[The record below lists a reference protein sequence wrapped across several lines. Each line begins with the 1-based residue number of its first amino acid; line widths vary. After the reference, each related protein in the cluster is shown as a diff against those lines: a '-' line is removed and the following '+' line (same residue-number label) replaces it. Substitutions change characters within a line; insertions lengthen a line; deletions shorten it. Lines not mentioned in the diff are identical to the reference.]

1 MNNRL
6 GQLTGRWFRDR
17 QLLIR
22 SERGVSYVHI
32 RRHHQLLTV
41 GVAVGLLVW
50 GTVTSTALVMA
61 GGHIEDQSVQIR
73 DLEIGYA
80 DLITNRSYRTEA
92 VEAVTDHLEPDTGV
106 GRQIVAQNAELR
118 EEIAHLQA
126 QLGDEEARHQ
136 DTEAARLALL
146 AEIDQL
152 TATIDLAMA
161 EREQL
166 EQGIHGLQL
175 TVAAQ
180 EDANT
185 RLRRQSDGQRGEI
198 VTLSRTLDNAE
209 AWNSTLES
217 QIEELSAAV
226 QQAFATIDQVADER
240 DRLRAAVDVRDLRI
254 AEADTRTAEL
264 EDLLRHAQLAA
275 VNLSTARDQLADRN
289 GTLVGQV
296 DRLNRDLTQL
306 ETSQESLF
314 AELRARSEAYVVDV
328 EEGLSY
334 TGLDVDGLIEQL
346 QEDIQPARGG
356 PMLPVIPNALLDSS
370 GWSDADDLI
379 DAVDRAAEL
388 RDVVNRLPISMPIF
402 DDFRVTSGFGVR
414 RDPFTGRP
422 ARHTGQDFAAPMRT
436 SVFSTAPGDV
446 TFAGRRGAYGNMV
459 EIDHG
464 LGLKSRYAHLNAIL
478 VEEGDRVLTGQEIGL
493 VGNTGRSTGPHLH
506 YEIWVD
512 GAPRNP
518 NDFLRAGQHVFQDA
532 DQ

>member
-1 MNNRL
+1 M
-6 GQLTGRWFRDR
+6 
-17 QLLIR
+17 
-22 SERGVSYVHI
+22 
-32 RRHHQLLTV
+32 
-41 GVAVGLLVW
+41 
-50 GTVTSTALVMA
+50 
-61 GGHIEDQSVQIR
+61 
-73 DLEIGYA
+73 
-80 DLITNRSYRTEA
+80 
-92 VEAVTDHLEPDTGV
+92 
-106 GRQIVAQNAELR
+106 
-118 EEIAHLQA
+118 
-126 QLGDEEARHQ
+126 
-136 DTEAARLALL
+136 
-146 AEIDQL
+146 
-152 TATIDLAMA
+152 
-161 EREQL
+161 
-166 EQGIHGLQL
+166 
-175 TVAAQ
+175 
-180 EDANT
+180 
-185 RLRRQSDGQRGEI
+185 
-198 VTLSRTLDNAE
+198 
-209 AWNSTLES
+209 
-217 QIEELSAAV
+217 SAAV

-240 DRLRAAVDVRDLRI
+240 DRLRAAVDARDLRI
-254 AEADTRTAEL
+254 AEADARTADL

-446 TFAGRRGAYGNMV
+446 IFAGRRGAYGNMV

-518 NDFLRAGQHVFQDA
+518 NDFLRAGQHVFEDA